1 MAKWPDSDV
10 FCVNPYL
17 GTMIHHVKSIIS
29 DGMEEKDASH
39 QLSDYAL
46 NTTGEILVFTHLASD
61 SKIATELTSKPYL
74 NLHGSS

>member
-1 MAKWPDSDV
+1 MAKWHDSDV

-29 DGMEEKDASH
+29 DGMEEKETSH

-46 NTTGEILVFTHLASD
+46 NTTGEILVFTHLESD
-61 SKIATELTSKPYL
+61 SKLAMELTSKPYSIKL
-74 NLHGSS
+74 